1 MALNFATKSPRNT
14 AYDQLV
20 LWILLAGAVIVGAIV
35 TYDTGFLS
43 YLYAAD
49 TSRISVLITV
59 LFLVFSAYC
68 LIATIQLGRE
78 LGVAESVSRRLD
90 EGEAPSR
97 QSGRFAVGD
106 MIVQRGVVG
115 DHLSDVLLKRLRDSN
130 ATPGALLD
138 SFISQFRSRTRLGT
152 YGSDVLYKLG
162 MLGTV
167 IGFIQMLA
175 TMDGIS
181 QFDPE
186 TLRNTLQQMTSGMA
200 TALLTTI
207 AGLVTGLILRVQFNL
222 LEAVAARVIKETVR
236 IDDIYLAPEASVD
249 VRT

>member
-1 MALNFATKSPRNT
+1 MALSLASRSPRNT

-20 LWILLAGAVIVGAIV
+20 LWILLAGAVVAGTIV

-43 YLYAAD
+43 YLYSAD
-49 TSRISVLITV
+49 TSHISVLITV
-59 LFLVFSAYC
+59 LFVAFSIYC

-78 LGVAESVSRRLD
+78 LGVAESVSSRLD
-90 EGEAPSR
+90 AGDTPSLR
-97 QSGRFAVGD
+97 DGRLVVGD
-106 MIVQRGVVG
+106 LVLARGMVG
-115 DHLSDVLLKRLRDSN
+115 DHLADVLLKRSRDSS

-186 TLRNTLQQMTSGMA
+186 TLRTTLQQMTGGMA

-222 LEAVAARVIKETVR
+222 LEAVAARVIKQTVR
-236 IDDIYLAPEASVD
+236 IDDIYLAPEASGN